1 MGFGTA
7 HENIGF
13 NEYKLGASKFRV
25 ERRDKS
31 RTSGELCRDTN
42 WFKILTVQNFQRIV
56 L

>member
-13 NEYKLGASKFRV
+13 NEYKLGASKSRG
-25 ERRDKS
+25 ERQDKR
-31 RTSGELCRDTN
+31 RTRGESCRDTY
-42 WFKILTVQNFQRIV
+42 WFKILTVQNYQRVV